1 MSPQNRRPTDGAAT
15 GDTATRVVISY
26 PSDLSTWGRDKL
38 DGSPFRAYLRKT
50 LGRVETGQVTE
61 QFTGVGCCGD
71 TLDVPLRIES
81 VEGGARVT
89 ESTAIEY
96 AVRDSCG
103 VEGGWRVQSAGEPT
117 E

>member
-1 MSPQNRRPTDGAAT
+1 MSTDQRQSGDDAAT
-15 GDTATRVVISY
+15 KVVLSY

-50 LGRVETGQVTE
+50 LGRVEAGETTE
-61 QFTGVGCCGD
+61 QFAGVGCCGD
-71 TLDVPLRIES
+71 TLDVPLRVES
-81 VEGGARVT
+81 VEGGDAVG

-96 AVRDSCG
+96 EVRDACE
-103 VEGGWRVQSAGEPT
+103 VEGGWRVQSAGGPT